1 MANKSIFF
9 LLLLSLCG
17 CASLKIS
24 HDLNESI
31 SAHGSSEIIAT
42 PIIFFLSKKEND
54 LSRNE
59 VKIVPFSLDQYKGET
74 GAIREYG
81 IFVDPK
87 FIGIKQSPTV
97 NPRIE
102 IEIINTWFSE
112 NCYMGGCIF
121 WPNLQKN
128 AYEISFRV
136 FDKNNTQIF
145 HDKESITGELW
156 GNIFKLFYGFKPLRQ
171 IDDKAPALL
180 VKRSLARFQASEAF
194 KKLTHS
200 AK

>member
-1 MANKSIFF
+1 MENKSIFF

-31 SAHGSSEIIAT
+31 SSHGSSEIIVT
-42 PIIFFLSKKEND
+42 PITFVLSKKEKD
-54 LSRNE
+54 LSSNE
-59 VKIVPFSLDQYKGET
+59 VKTIPFSIDQYKGET
-74 GAIREYG
+74 DAIREYG
-81 IFVDPK
+81 VFVNPK
-87 FIGIKQSPTV
+87 FINLSQSPMV
-97 NPRIE
+97 VPRIE

-136 FDKNNTQIF
+136 FDKNNAQIF
-145 HDKESITGELW
+145 HDKEIITGELW
-156 GNIFKLFYGFKPLRQ
+156 GNIFKLYYGIKPLRK
-171 IDDKAPALL
+171 IDEKAPALL
-180 VKRSLARFQASEAF
+180 IKRSLERLQASEAF
-194 KKLTHS
+194 KKLTES
-200 AK
+200 GK